1 MTVRALLTALLLGG
15 AVVGSRLLAGP
26 LAAPPQDASATV
38 PQIAPVQGDQT
49 EAGAKHHP
57 TQDLTGT
64 QLPIHQS
71 VDAASADAVSPL
83 RYSS

>member
-26 LAAPPQDASATV
+26 LTVPPQDTSAVEHRVT
-38 PQIAPVQGDQT
+38 PAQQG
-49 EAGAKHHP
+49 H
-57 TQDLTGT
+57 TGT
-64 QLPIHQS
+64 DAEHRPAHGATAMRLSIQQS
-71 VDAASADAVSPL
+71 VGAASAEVARAA

>member
-26 LAAPPQDASATV
+26 MAAPPQDASATEHQV
-38 PQIAPVQGDQT
+38 TPAQRD
-49 EAGAKHHP
+49 EALTDAKHRPIHEIS
-57 TQDLTGT
+57 GA
-64 QLPIHQS
+64 QLSIHQS
-71 VDAASADAVSPL
+71 VDAASAATARAT